1 MQLQQLHSG
10 PFVTFLM
17 SSRMP
22 FRVYCTV
29 VLVCAA
35 LLAGC
40 AHYAPLPLDSVPS
53 LKDGVAALRSAPSL
67 STPLTVDQVVTLALK
82 NNPDLKA
89 VRLKRAVAAAQTQQ
103 AGILPNPSFS
113 GSFLPLIAGPAS
125 IPAWT
130 VGLSQNIRAIIT
142 YHAHQRA
149 AHDTELQVDADTVW
163 QEWQIAG
170 RARQLTTDLIVLERS
185 RPVYEGA
192 YQLLAQRDAEL
203 EKALLAHNT
212 TLIIVAPDRTALQ
225 SARTALNGVDQK
237 ILSTRHQLNAL
248 LGLEPQARLSLSSA
262 VDLPPFDPAAV
273 RAGLSD
279 LASRRPDLIA
289 LRLGYASSDEA
300 VREAILAQF
309 PDLVLGGTGSSDNTG
324 IINAGPAVTIGV
336 PIFDRNQGNI
346 AIAKATR
353 AQLHADYA
361 ARLAAATGEVAAMLS
376 EIEQET
382 RQLQVAKGYLPQ
394 AEAAAQ
400 HAKTAFGAN
409 NLDERSYVDLLD
421 NLFAKQEEIMSL
433 ELALLERQIAIQTLV
448 GAGLPTAGLPPAPSD
463 GTVE

>member
-1 MQLQQLHSG
+1 MIPG
-10 PFVTFLM
+10 
-17 SSRMP
+17 MP
-22 FRVYCTV
+22 IRASWTAA
-29 VLVCAA
+29 VLCAA
-35 LLAGC
+35 ILAGC
-40 AHYAPLPLDSVPS
+40 AHYTPLPLDNSPS
-53 LKDGVAALRSAPSL
+53 LKGNIADLRSDPRSPG
-67 STPLTVDQVVTLALK
+67 PLTIDQIVRLALE

-89 VRLKRAVAAAQTQQ
+89 VRLKRITAAAQTKQ

-130 VGLSQNIRAIIT
+130 VGLSQNIKAIIT
-142 YHAHQRA
+142 YQAHQRA
-149 AHDTELQVDADTVW
+149 ARDAELQVDADVVW

-170 RARQLTTDLIVLERS
+170 RARQLTTDLIMLKRS
-185 RPVYEGA
+185 QPIYAAA
-192 YQLLAQRDAEL
+192 YQLLVERDSEL

-212 TLIIVAPDRTALQ
+212 TLTIVAPDRIALQ
-225 SARTALNGVDQK
+225 GARTALNGIDQK

-248 LGLEPQARLSLSSA
+248 LGLQPETSLRLSQA
-262 VDLPPFDPAAV
+262 VDLPPFDPAAI
-273 RAGLSD
+273 RTDLPG

-289 LRLGYASSDEA
+289 LRLGYGSADET

-309 PDLVLGGTGSSDNTG
+309 PDVVLGGSGSSDNTG

-346 AIAKATR
+346 AVANATR

-361 ARLAAATGEVAAMLS
+361 ARLTAATGEVAAMLS
-376 EIEQET
+376 EIEQLT
-382 RQLQVAKGYLPQ
+382 RQLHVAKGDLPQ

-400 HAKTAFGAN
+400 HAKAAFGAN

-433 ELALLERQIAIQTLV
+433 ELALLDRQIAIQTLV
-448 GAGLPTAGLPPAPSD
+448 GAGLPTAGLPAEPSN
-463 GTVE
+463 GAVE